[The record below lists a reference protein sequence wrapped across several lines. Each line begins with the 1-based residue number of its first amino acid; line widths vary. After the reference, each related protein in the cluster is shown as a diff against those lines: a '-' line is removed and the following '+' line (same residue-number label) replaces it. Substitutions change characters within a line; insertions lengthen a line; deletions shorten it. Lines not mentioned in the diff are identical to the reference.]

1 MIRQK
6 TMLLS
11 AAALLV
17 FLSGCANVPGPMA
30 LAVHEPGFDASK
42 LATQRTIAPACPTP
56 SSAAKLRAI
65 EAEIEAAI
73 RAGAAPDAL
82 ATEWERLDEAAR
94 ICRGRK

>member
-1 MIRQK
+1 MTRRK
-6 TMLLS
+6 TIQLS
-11 AAALLV
+11 AAALLT
-17 FLSGCANVPGPMA
+17 FLTGCASGPGPMA
-30 LAVHEPGFDASK
+30 LAVNEPGFDATK
-42 LATQRTIAPACPTP
+42 IATQRTIAPACPTP
-56 SSAAKLRAI
+56 SSAEKLRAI